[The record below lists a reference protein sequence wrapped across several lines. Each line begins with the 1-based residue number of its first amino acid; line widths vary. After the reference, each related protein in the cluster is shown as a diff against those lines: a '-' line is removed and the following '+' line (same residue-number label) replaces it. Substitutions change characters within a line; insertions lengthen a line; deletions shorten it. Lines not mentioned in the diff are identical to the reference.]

1 MIRGF
6 RGATTVNENNEK
18 EMLAETKRLILT
30 MVETNEIQPDDISHV
45 LFSLTTDL
53 NATFPAKVSR
63 EIDGWKHVPV
73 MCMQEVAVPNSLE
86 KCIRVML
93 VAQTHLEQ
101 KDVQHIFLNDA
112 VQLRPDLEIKGDE

>member
-6 RGATTVNENNEK
+6 RGATTVNENNET
-18 EMLAETKRLILT
+18 EMLAETKQLILT
-30 MVETNEIQPDDISHV
+30 MVEKNDIKPEDISHV
-45 LFSLTTDL
+45 FFSLTTDL
-53 NATFPAKVSR
+53 NAAFPAKVSR

-93 VAQTHLEQ
+93 VAQTNLQQ

-112 VQLRPDLEIKGDE
+112 VKLRPDLEIKGDE